1 MGSPVDDALDL
12 LRGFHRGDPFMA
24 ERVATVRSALE
35 QLREERDGWEK
46 IAESRALYAHKQAA
60 RMGAHASA
68 PQPTPVSG
76 VPLAATSKASE
87 GAEDGT
93 GIDTR
98 YRGRAEAAEAEV
110 QRYREGLREI
120 AEMGLPDQTLVV
132 KARALLSASPTDG
145 EPGWF
150 LYHVPSNNV
159 VGEAPT
165 LKEAQ
170 AMHAEWVKAD
180 ERNATEIEVLAFER
194 DGGGAK

>member
-1 MGSPVDDALDL
+1 MDDALNRQLVPLTRAAAGAADADL
-12 LRGFHRGDPFMA
+12 QAEFMRLNP
-24 ERVATVRSALE
+24 ELQRRVALGVLEIDALRRQVE

-76 VPLAATSKASE
+76 VPLAATGKASE

-110 QRYREGLREI
+110 ERLREGLREI
-120 AEMGLPDQTLVV
+120 AEWDGRSAEIHGNRGVREY
-132 KARALLSASPTDG
+132 ARALLSASP
-145 EPGWF
+145 
-150 LYHVPSNNV
+150 
-159 VGEAPT
+159 
-165 LKEAQ
+165 
-170 AMHAEWVKAD
+170 
-180 ERNATEIEVLAFER
+180 